1 MVRLGDVS
9 AVRSHCVY
17 SCVMGHRPAR
27 RIGSDGPASQVQSVD
42 RALSLLEL
50 LANLGEAGVTELA
63 KALKVHKSTV
73 FRLVVALENRQL
85 VEQVAERGKY
95 RLGFGIVRL
104 AGAVAAHLDLPRES
118 RPVCERLAAEVGE
131 TVNVAVLDAGAAI
144 NIIQAHG
151 SATVTARNWVG
162 ARTALHASSSGK
174 VLLAWARQEESAAVL
189 ANELRRY
196 TKHTITSEI
205 ALRAELEMARA
216 RGWASTREELEIG
229 LNSLAAPIRG
239 GSGIVVAAVSI
250 AGPSYRLTVDSF
262 NAIAGK
268 LVPGAREI
276 SSRIGY
282 FGPAEAPLG

>member
-1 MVRLGDVS
+1 MSHNPVRRTDLG
-9 AVRSHCVY
+9 
-17 SCVMGHRPAR
+17 
-27 RIGSDGPASQVQSVD
+27 GPPSQVQSVD
-42 RALSLLEL
+42 RALGLLEL
-50 LANLGEAGVTELA
+50 LARLGEAGVTELA
-63 KALKVHKSTV
+63 RELKVHKSTA

-104 AGAVAAHLDLPRES
+104 AGAVSAHLDLPRES

-151 SATVTARNWVG
+151 SAAVTARNWVG

-174 VLLAWARQEESAAVL
+174 ALLAWASEEELAGVL
-189 ANELRRY
+189 ANKLQRY
-196 TKHTITSEI
+196 TKHTITSED
-205 ALRAELEMARA
+205 ALRVDLKTARE
-216 RGWASTREELEIG
+216 RGWASTNEELEVG

-239 GSGIVVAAVSI
+239 GGGYVVAAVSI

-268 LVPGAREI
+268 LVPGAQQI

-282 FGPAEAPLG
+282 FAPVETQPT